1 MRKLQA
7 PYYSL
12 AQSFANVVPLFLFLF
27 LFVKRLLSNLNIMS
41 LVENETTVDIESA
54 GHVSAAPYKNFVI
67 AGVNES
73 MLSLMP

>member
-1 MRKLQA
+1 M
-7 PYYSL
+7 
-12 AQSFANVVPLFLFLF
+12 LFLF

-54 GHVSAAPYKNFVI
+54 GHVSVAPYKNFVI

-73 MLSLMP
+73 MLSLIP